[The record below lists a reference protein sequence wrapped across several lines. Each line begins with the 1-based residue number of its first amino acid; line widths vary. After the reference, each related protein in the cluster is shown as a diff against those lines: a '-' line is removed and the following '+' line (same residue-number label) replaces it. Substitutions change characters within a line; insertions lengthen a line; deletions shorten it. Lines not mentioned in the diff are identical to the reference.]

1 MGEFGGYTTEEI
13 NEWQNN
19 PSIRSILTSS
29 MMGAW
34 LMRRDANIELQLGEA
49 IRIPQNATNGDVIK
63 ALFPNIRIYNSKTIE
78 SIYTGIPFGKD
89 IGANVDCM
97 REWWEA
103 PYHLI

>member
-34 LMRRDANIELQLGEA
+34 LMRRDANIELQLGKA
-49 IRIPQNATNGDVIK
+49 VRIPQNATNGDVIK
-63 ALFPNIRIYNSKTIE
+63 TMFNCMVMDITNGKVYVEKIYFPFDE
-78 SIYTGIPFGKD
+78 D
-89 IGANVDCM
+89 
-97 REWWEA
+97 WWNA
-103 PYHLI
+103 PYEGRENADC

>member
-1 MGEFGGYTTEEI
+1 MGEFGRYTTEEI
-13 NEWQNN
+13 DAWQKN
-19 PSIRSILTSS
+19 PAIRSILTSP

-63 ALFPNIRIYNSKTIE
+63 AMFPDIEIYDSKAIE
-78 SIYTGIPFGKD
+78 SIYTGIPFGEY

-97 REWWEA
+97 RKWWNA
-103 PYHLI
+103 PYERK